1 MRYNLEILAY
11 TLEACQVAEGAG
23 ADRIEL
29 CANPGEGGTTPSS
42 GVIRE
47 AIRRTS
53 IPVFPMIRPR
63 GGDFLYSEADYAA
76 MRQDIQL
83 CKSLGAA
90 GVVLGLLLP
99 DGRVDRERTAALVEL
114 AYPMDVT
121 FHRAFDHSMDPREAL
136 EEIIRCGCTR
146 ILTSGQARTAPEGA
160 ELIRALVEQA
170 DDRIIIMPGSGVRAA
185 TLQALLHTTGAG
197 EYHSSAASRSASRM
211 TYQPPLWAKELGTL
225 VPDPDEIGAMRT
237 LLQLAAKTY

>member
-1 MRYNLEILAY
+1 MRYTLEILAY
-11 TLEACQVAEGAG
+11 TLEACSMAEKAG

-29 CANPGEGGTTPSS
+29 CANPGEGGTTPSL

-47 AIRRTS
+47 AIRRAS

-76 MRQDIQL
+76 MRQDIQQ

-90 GVVLGLLLP
+90 GVVIGLLLR
-99 DGRVDRERTAALVEL
+99 DGRVDRNRTAALADL

-121 FHRAFDHSMDPREAL
+121 FHRAFDHTPDPLEAL
-136 EEIIRCGCTR
+136 EEIILCGCTR

-160 ELIRALVEQA
+160 ALIHRLVEEA
-170 DDRIIIMPGSGVRAA
+170 GDRINIMPGSGVRAHS
-185 TLQALLHTTGAG
+185 LQQLLQETGAQ
-197 EYHSSAASRSASRM
+197 EFHSSAGMRSGSHM
-211 TYQPPLWAKELGTL
+211 TYQPLLWAEELGTM

-237 LLQLAAKTY
+237 LLKMAHKTY